1 MSQDATT
8 EGDLRNTGMSLR
20 HDREWDYELD
30 RIVEAVAEREADT
43 VGLQF
48 PEGPKRRGPAVADDL
63 RQLLPEDVS
72 VMLSGQPCYGTCEL
86 DT

>member
-1 MSQDATT
+1 MSQNSTDRT

-30 RIVEAVAEREADT
+30 RITEAVAERDAET

-48 PEGPKRRGPAVADDL
+48 PEGLKRRGPAVADDL

-72 VMLSGQPCYGTCEL
+72 VML
-86 DT
+86 